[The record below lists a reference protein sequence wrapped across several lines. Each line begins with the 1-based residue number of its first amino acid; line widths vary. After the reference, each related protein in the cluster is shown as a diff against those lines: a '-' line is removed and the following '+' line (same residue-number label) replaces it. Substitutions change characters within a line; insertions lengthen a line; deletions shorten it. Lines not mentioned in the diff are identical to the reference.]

1 MLTCQSMSQPAV
13 TYQWLYDGEVLSD
26 TSTLSVPD
34 ITRSSAGV
42 YTCIVTN
49 VIGSLSINSTVIV
62 QYAPSNTIS
71 TPSWVPHQT
80 DHTITCSFD
89 SVPTPSIV
97 WSINDTTITSGSGGY
112 TIQNGDSES
121 LLIITNLSPS
131 HQGDYK
137 CEVTNLLGSSSDT
150 ANLIVQVPPD
160 PPTGLTVDDTE
171 ERSIDISWAVSYT
184 HLTLPTKA

>member
-1 MLTCQSMSQPAV
+1 MKSIHMNSALLLPVRTMI
-13 TYQWLYDGEVLSD
+13 
-26 TSTLSVPD
+26 STIFALPVD
-34 ITRSSAGV
+34 
-42 YTCIVTN
+42 
-49 VIGSLSINSTVIV
+49 
-62 QYAPSNTIS
+62 APSNTIS
-71 TPSWVPHQT
+71 TPSRVPHQT

-121 LLIITNLSPS
+121 LLIITNLSLS

-150 ANLIVQVPPD
+150 ANLIVQ
-160 PPTGLTVDDTE
+160 GE
-171 ERSIDISWAVSYT
+171 
-184 HLTLPTKA
+184 